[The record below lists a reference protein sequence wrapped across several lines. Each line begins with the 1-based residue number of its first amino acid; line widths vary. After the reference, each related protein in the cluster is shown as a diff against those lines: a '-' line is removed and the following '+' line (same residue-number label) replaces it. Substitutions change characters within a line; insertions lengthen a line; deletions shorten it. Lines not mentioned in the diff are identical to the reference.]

1 MWSKNCGKAWNFN
14 GKIAIWHRPTCLRG
28 VMPDFQQNANKWK
41 DHHQSPSIFWL
52 ASAVF
57 QQWCWPRHPRNP
69 KAACRLGTTCC
80 RGHGSSLARRGK
92 AQRRGEGSIMSL
104 CHLEWKTD
112 FWVGSVPFT
121 SIFPKVVLLSREI
134 TYLYISW
141 FESVKIHLHRAGC
154 RVSQTLESEKSF
166 VIPYFWTPNFIRKTS
181 QNRVAAVSQNLMLQP
196 CWIIKISS
204 NS

>member
-1 MWSKNCGKAWNFN
+1 MGWSNVVQKLWQS
-14 GKIAIWHRPTCLRG
+14 LE
-28 VMPDFQQNANKWK
+28 FQWENSNLTQAYLPQGCDAGFSTKR
-41 DHHQSPSIFWL
+41 QQMERSPPITKHFSDWQVLCSSSDAGHVIP
-52 ASAVF
+52 ATPKQPAVSE
-57 QQWCWPRHPRNP
+57 QP
-69 KAACRLGTTCC
+69 CC

-166 VIPYFWTPNFIRKTS
+166 VIPYFWTPNFIRKNIAKPCSSSFAKSNAST
-181 QNRVAAVSQNLMLQP
+181 MLDT
-196 CWIIKISS
+196 
-204 NS
+204 